1 MIPSVAKQFQIVSS
15 LLNREDVD
23 TIYVCTDSGREGEY
37 IYRLVEQKAQVSGKK
52 RLRVWIDSQTE
63 EEILRGIREA
73 KDLSEYDNL
82 SASAYLRAKEDYL
95 MGINF
100 SRLLTLKYGNSI
112 SNYLN
117 TKYSVISVG
126 RVMTCVL
133 GMVVRRER
141 EIREF
146 VKTPFYRVISTIDA
160 SGHSFE
166 GEWRAVKGSRYFES
180 FDLYKE
186 NGFKTEEKA
195 KELIAYLSEEK
206 PIQCIV
212 ESVEKKKE
220 KKNPPLLYNL
230 AELQNDCSKRF
241 KISPDEA
248 LRVVQELYEK
258 KLVTYPR
265 TDARV
270 LSTAVAKEISR
281 NLNGLS
287 KYPPAQ
293 PYLQDILSFGS
304 HKNLAKTR
312 YVNDK
317 QITDHYA
324 IIPTGQ
330 GLGALN
336 SLSATSHKV
345 YDLIVRR
352 FLSIFYPPAVYQ
364 KVAIISKIKEE
375 SFFSNFKVLAEEGY
389 LKVAGVPQGK
399 RSVNKGKSRTDANE
413 KEEDAE
419 QTADQDLDTALFE
432 VIKTLKKGSVLPVG
446 ALDIKEGE
454 TSPPKRYNSGSIIL
468 AMENAGQLIED
479 EDLRAQIKGSGI
491 GTSATRAEILKKL
504 IHIKYLA
511 LNKKTQIITPT
522 LQGEMVFDVVDHSI
536 KSLLNPEL
544 TASWEKGLTYV
555 AEGSITPDE
564 YMMKLDRFI
573 TNRTVGV
580 KGLNNQYQLRACYD
594 KAAGYY
600 KEPVNGGKG
609 DKYMNALTVK
619 ELYTLEETIA
629 KDLFDKVTYPWEV
642 LPNIGSFIKE
652 LGNTLSSDEYEKRG
666 EDVWIAKSAKVAPTA
681 CINGPAIIGK
691 EAEVRHCAFI
701 RGNAIVGEGAVVG
714 NSTELKNVVLFN
726 KVQVPHYNY
735 VGDSVLGY
743 KSHMGAGSITS
754 NVKSDKKL
762 VVVKTSEGNIETGMK
777 KFGAM
782 LGDEVEVGCGSV
794 LNPGTVVGS
803 HSNIYPL
810 SSVRGFVPANSI
822 YKNKSEVVEK
832 Y

>member
-1 MIPSVAKQFQIVSS
+1 MGKSVYIAEKPSVAQEFAKALKLKTRRGDGYLESDEAIVTWCVGHLVTMSYPEAYDTALKKWNLQTLPFIPVDFKYEVIPSVAKQFRIVSDI
-15 LLNREDVD
+15 LNREDVD

-37 IYRLVEQKAQVSGKK
+37 IYRLVEQEAHVTGKK
-52 RLRVWIDSQTE
+52 RKRVWIDSQTE

-82 SASAYLRAKEDYL
+82 SDSAYLRAKADYL

-112 SNYLN
+112 SSYLH

-146 VKTPFYRVISTIDA
+146 VKTPFYRVLSTIDA
-160 SGHSFE
+160 SGHTFE
-166 GEWRAVKGSRYFES
+166 GEWRAVKGSRYVEIKEPGKEENGNKS
-180 FDLYKE
+180 AGSEGDDLIYSRELYKE
-186 NGFKTEEKA
+186 NGFKEKEKA
-195 KELIAYLSEEK
+195 EELITWLSDEQ
-206 PIQCIV
+206 PLSCVI
-212 ESVEKKKE
+212 ESVEKKRE

-241 KISPDEA
+241 KISPDET
-248 LRVVQELYEK
+248 LRIVQELYEK

-287 KYPPAQ
+287 KYPMAA
-293 PYLQDILSFGS
+293 PYLQDILGFGS
-304 HKNLAKTR
+304 YKNLAKTR

-330 GLGALN
+330 GLAALK
-336 SLSATSHKV
+336 SVSATAHKV

-352 FLSIFYPPAVYQ
+352 FLSIFYPAAVYQ
-364 KVAIISKIKEE
+364 KVSIVSKIRGE

-389 LKVAGVPQGK
+389 LKAAGIPQTK
-399 RSVNKGKSRTDANE
+399 RSGNNGTRPDGQNGENGGS
-413 KEEDAE
+413 EDQSHDSGLD
-419 QTADQDLDTALFE
+419 QTLDTVLFE
-432 VIKTLKKGSVLPVG
+432 VVKKMKKGAVLPVRS
-446 ALDIKEGE
+446 LDIKEGE

-479 EDLRAQIKGSGI
+479 EELRAQIKGSGI

-504 IHIKYLA
+504 IHIKYLG

-522 LQGEMVFDVVDHSI
+522 LQGEMVYDVVDNSI
-536 KSLLNPEL
+536 RSLLNPEL

-555 AEGSITPDE
+555 AEGSITSDE
-564 YMMKLDRFI
+564 YMKKLDDFI
-573 TNRTVGV
+573 TRRTIGV

-594 KAAGYY
+594 KAAGFY
-600 KEPVNGGKG
+600 KKGRKTGGK
-609 DKYMNALTVK
+609 
-619 ELYTLEETIA
+619 EE
-629 KDLFDKVTYPWEV
+629 
-642 LPNIGSFIKE
+642 
-652 LGNTLSSDEYEKRG
+652 
-666 EDVWIAKSAKVAPTA
+666 
-681 CINGPAIIGK
+681 
-691 EAEVRHCAFI
+691 
-701 RGNAIVGEGAVVG
+701 
-714 NSTELKNVVLFN
+714 
-726 KVQVPHYNY
+726 
-735 VGDSVLGY
+735 
-743 KSHMGAGSITS
+743 
-754 NVKSDKKL
+754 
-762 VVVKTSEGNIETGMK
+762 
-777 KFGAM
+777 
-782 LGDEVEVGCGSV
+782 
-794 LNPGTVVGS
+794 
-803 HSNIYPL
+803 
-810 SSVRGFVPANSI
+810 
-822 YKNKSEVVEK
+822 
-832 Y
+832 